1 MKLPHNAARSLFT
14 MLLPLAFLTIT
25 THAQETARI
34 KLESLDK
41 LASKAAEV
49 VRKEEK
55 AKGGDGMVYVRCFE
69 FKQAGDYKEAD
80 LQEVRAQL
88 QTPGWSLLMKVNDK
102 DDGSGENETTEIY
115 VFGRTAGSKIFG
127 GMTIV
132 VTEPKE
138 LAVVNIVG
146 QGNID
151 QIMRKAKQAKP
162 PK

>member
-1 MKLPHNAARSLFT
+1 MKLPHYIAQSLFT
-14 MLLPLAFLTIT
+14 MLLPLAFFSIT
-25 THAQETARI
+25 THAQQTARI

-41 LASKAAEV
+41 FASKAAEM

-55 AKGGDGMVYVRCFE
+55 AKGGDDMVYVRCFE

-88 QTPGWSLLMKVNDK
+88 QLPGWSLLMKVNDRDHDSVEK
-102 DDGSGENETTEIY
+102 ETTEIY

-127 GMTIV
+127 GMAIIA
-132 VTEPKE
+132 TEPKE
-138 LAVVNIVG
+138 LTVVNIVG

-151 QIMRKAKQAKP
+151 EIMGKAKQTKP
-162 PK
+162 LK